1 MQGRAQGYNADTNK
15 SILTKIDNDIAQL
28 HMDRE

>member
-1 MQGRAQGYNADTNK
+1 MQGRAQGYNADANK
-15 SILTKIDNDIAQL
+15 SILAKIDNDIAQL